1 MMFFSEEDESK
12 DQLFLYLA
20 RTRCMLTFLMYGRH
34 AVVNPESNRFL
45 VYIKPSDIEKIRL
58 ELGLQGRGGGFNL
71 EEFLR
76 ALNNEIPQHL
86 NFTELQESCRRHREA
101 FTDPQLRK
109 VVDQSDKIYLIGPRR
124 LDADRKPREKTLR
137 KLYLHVDGE
146 PAILEQFIQELKRRN
161 MTLAWTDDPERANG
175 DVRWMLNNI

>member
-1 MMFFSEEDESK
+1 M
-12 DQLFLYLA
+12 
-20 RTRCMLTFLMYGRH
+20 
-34 AVVNPESNRFL
+34 
-45 VYIKPSDIEKIRL
+45 
-58 ELGLQGRGGGFNL
+58 
-71 EEFLR
+71 
-76 ALNNEIPQHL
+76 
-86 NFTELQESCRRHREA
+86 
-101 FTDPQLRK
+101 
-109 VVDQSDKIYLIGPRR
+109 VDQSDKIYLIGPRR